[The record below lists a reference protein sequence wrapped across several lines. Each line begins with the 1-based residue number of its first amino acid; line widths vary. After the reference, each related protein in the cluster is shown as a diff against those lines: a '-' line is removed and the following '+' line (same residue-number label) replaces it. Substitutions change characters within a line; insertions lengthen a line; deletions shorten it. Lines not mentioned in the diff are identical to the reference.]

1 VRLRFSFLKKLNP
14 LGSVFGKI
22 WLSFWLSLIVI
33 VVVAYF
39 VSYQAAQ
46 QYQVSAPLARQI
58 AILNNL
64 KFPDLA
70 TTGGDYSAISNIL
83 EAYNETSQ
91 YQLYLVDDAYR
102 LLGRPQPPNRILVM
116 LAEMMEYEGMQVG
129 QWHTETW
136 LGPIPIVFSNTAFR
150 LFIRGVPSLPPA
162 NLPFWLASQW
172 VQLFFALT
180 VSGIVSLLLT
190 WSLVRPI
197 EKLRQTVRAL
207 ARGTLNARAGS
218 SVSRRTDEIGDLGR
232 DFDDMA
238 GRIEDLVSAQQR
250 LLSNVSHELRSPL
263 TRLQVALGI
272 VRQKAPEELER
283 ALGRIDRECD
293 RLENMIAQILKL
305 SRFENEMHHVD
316 WQTVR
321 YEDIVKRVV
330 DDARFEAVPR
340 KIQID
345 LTAQSALRMTGDA
358 QLLHSTVDNVLR
370 NALRFTPDEGII
382 QVEMFIDHD
391 KVIVTIRDQGP
402 GVPEDKLERL
412 FDPFYRLD
420 QSNTGAGLG
429 LNIALQA
436 VQMHEGRIFAQ
447 NCEPNGLQVTIE
459 LPIATSRRPKPK
471 SDTD

>member
-1 VRLRFSFLKKLNP
+1 MNRFHFLKKLNP
-14 LGSVFGKI
+14 LGSIFGKI

-33 VVVAYF
+33 VMAAYF
-39 VSYQAAQ
+39 VSFQAAQ
-46 QYQVSAPLARQI
+46 QYQVSAPMARQI

-64 KFPDLA
+64 RFPDLA
-70 TTGGDYSAISNIL
+70 ATGGDLSAIADMLAS
-83 EAYNETSQ
+83 YNESSQ

-102 LLGRPQPPNRILVM
+102 ILGKPQPPSRILVM
-116 LAEMMEYEGMQVG
+116 LAEMMEYDGMRVG
-129 QWHTETW
+129 QWRNETW
-136 LGPIPIVFSNTAFR
+136 LGPIPIVFSNSTFR

-162 NLPFWLASQW
+162 NLPFWLESEW

-180 VSGIVSLLLT
+180 VSGTVSLLLT

-197 EKLRQTVRAL
+197 EKLRLTVRAL

-232 DFDDMA
+232 DFDEMA

-272 VRQKAPEELER
+272 VRQKAPEDLER
-283 ALGRIDRECD
+283 ALGRIERESD

-305 SRFENEMHHVD
+305 SRFENDMHHVD
-316 WQTVR
+316 WQALQLDEVVR
-321 YEDIVKRVV
+321 QVV
-330 DDARFEAVPR
+330 DDARFEAVPH
-340 KIQID
+340 KIQI
-345 LTAQSALRMTGDA
+345 ALNVDAPVRMTGDA

-370 NALRFTPDEGII
+370 NALRFTPDNGEI
-382 QVEMFIDHD
+382 QVAMSTEQERV
-391 KVIVTIRDQGP
+391 VISICDQGP

-420 QSNTGAGLG
+420 QSNSGAGLG

-436 VQMHEGRIFAQ
+436 VQMHEGRIYAQ
-447 NCEPNGLQVTIE
+447 NVTPNGLQVTIE
-459 LPIATSRRPKPK
+459 IPVCTARRGLPKL
-471 SDTD
+471 

>member
-1 VRLRFSFLKKLNP
+1 MSRFYYLKKLNP

-33 VVVAYF
+33 VVAAYF
-39 VSYQAAQ
+39 VSFQAAQ
-46 QYQVSAPLARQI
+46 QYQVSAPMARQI

-64 KFPDLA
+64 RFPDLA
-70 TTGGDYSAISNIL
+70 TTNGNYTAISELL
-83 EAYNETSQ
+83 ESYNETSQ

-102 LLGRPQPPNRILVM
+102 LIGKPQPPNRILVM
-116 LAEMMEYEGMQVG
+116 LSEMMEFEGMRVG
-129 QWHTETW
+129 QWRNETW
-136 LGPIPIVFSNTAFR
+136 LGPIPIVFSDTTFR
-150 LFIRGVPSLPPA
+150 LFVRGVPSLPPA
-162 NLPFWLASQW
+162 NLPFWLESQW

-180 VSGIVSLLLT
+180 VSGTVSLLLT

-197 EKLRQTVRAL
+197 EKLRRSVRAL
-207 ARGTLNARAGS
+207 ARGTLNARVGS

-238 GRIEDLVSAQQR
+238 SRIEDLVSAQQR

-272 VRQKAPEELER
+272 VRQKAPTGLER
-283 ALGRIDRECD
+283 ALDRIERESD

-305 SRFENEMHHVD
+305 SRFENEMHHID
-316 WQTVR
+316 WHSVQFD
-321 YEDIVKRVV
+321 DIVRRVV
-330 DDARFEAVPR
+330 DDARFEAAPR
-340 KIQID
+340 NITID
-345 LTAQSALRMTGDA
+345 FQMDTALRLTGDA

-370 NALRFTPDEGII
+370 NALRFTPDEGTIM
-382 QVEMFIDHD
+382 VELLQNGGN
-391 KVIVTIRDQGP
+391 VIVRISDQGP
-402 GVPEDKLERL
+402 GVPEDKLPRL

-436 VQMHEGRIFAQ
+436 VQMHQGRIYAE
-447 NCEPNGLQVTIE
+447 NRTPTGLIVTIE
-459 LPIATSRRPKPK
+459 LPIETELRPQAEN
-471 SDTD
+471 